1 MSPAAKAMWGLGHFN
16 PVVNNGYAVK
26 DRGSRICFAELDV
39 GFIDEGSDIVG
50 VFHLELVPL
59 QNLIATLEG
68 YRVGHMLSTML
79 PAL

>member
-1 MSPAAKAMWGLGHFN
+1 VSPAAKAMWGLGHFN

-26 DRGSRICFAELDV
+26 DRGSGICFAELDV

-79 PAL
+79 PSL